1 MTTLIL
7 GCGYLG
13 QHVAR
18 ILLERGERVLGA
30 VRGESTAA
38 RLAQMGVEPIRCD
51 VTVSRSL
58 EALPRVERV
67 IWAVGYDRR
76 GGHSARDVYVGGL
89 DEALD
94 RLGATA
100 ARWVQIST
108 TGVYG
113 RDDGAFVDETTPVD
127 PRTDSGQACWEAE
140 RMLGVYD
147 VNAVVLRLAGIY
159 GPGRIIR
166 RAALEAGEPLG
177 GDPDHWLNLI
187 QVEDAARFAVAALD
201 QDTPSR
207 LYLVADDAPSRR
219 RAFYEE
225 AARLLDAPP
234 PRFLDASAT
243 RGMFG
248 RDASNKRIDAARI
261 KRELD
266 MACLYPDYRAGLAGM
281 LAPAHPVQSE
291 GAGSM

>member
-1 MTTLIL
+1 
-7 GCGYLG
+7 
-13 QHVAR
+13 
-18 ILLERGERVLGA
+18 
-30 VRGESTAA
+30 
-38 RLAQMGVEPIRCD
+38 
-51 VTVSRSL
+51 VTVGRSL
-58 EALPRVERV
+58 EKLPRAERV

-100 ARWVQIST
+100 ERWVQIST

-113 RDDGAFVDETTPVD
+113 RDDGAVVDETSHVD
-127 PRTDSGQACWEAE
+127 PRTESGQACWEAE

-159 GPGRIIR
+159 GPGRILR

-187 QVEDAARFAVAALD
+187 HVEDAARFAVAALD
-201 QDTPSR
+201 QDTPSP
-207 LYLVADDAPSRR
+207 LYLVADDEPCRR

-225 AARLLDAPP
+225 AARLLDAPE
-234 PRFLDASAT
+234 PRFLEPST
-243 RGMFG
+243 RGLAS
-248 RDASNKRIDAARI
+248 RDASNKRIDASRI
-261 KRELD
+261 KNDLGLD
-266 MACLYPDYRAGLAGM
+266 CLFPNHRAGLAGT
-281 LAPAHPVQSE
+281 LVPVDQSE
-291 GAGSM
+291 GAASI